1 MGSDPDINR
10 DAELKRQGQRIALL
24 IAGVAIF
31 WVLIIAIGDAYDWS
45 IRTRAFFDLVV
56 LAGFGVGIWKSIQIW
71 RARQADK
78 E

>member
-1 MGSDPDINR
+1 MDR
-10 DAELKRQGQRIALL
+10 DAELKRRGQRTSIF
-24 IAGVAIF
+24 IAGVAVF
-31 WVLIIAIGDAYDWS
+31 WFLIIKIGEEDEWS
-45 IRTRAFFDLVV
+45 QRTRALFDLVV